1 MSRQAVEILSLAVV
15 LQQDTPAHRYVSAS
29 GLIGGKFGVTKTAGK
44 AGETVNV
51 TVLGTAI
58 VETGGSFGAGFAITT
73 DGTGR
78 AFNDGSGSSDRA
90 IGLEG
95 SRSAGNFV
103 EVLLL
108 PQPQPQ
114 LQS

>member
-1 MSRQAVEILSLAVV
+1 MSRQAIGILSLVVV

-58 VETGGSFGAGFAITT
+58 VETGQGFGAGFAITA
-73 DGTGR
+73 DVTGR
-78 AFNDGSGSSDRA
+78 AVVYGSDPPNGA
-90 IGLEG
+90 VGLESSQG
-95 SRSAGNFV
+95 AGGFV

-108 PQPQPQ
+108 PQPAQQ
-114 LQS
+114 LA